1 MQNIRVNFKIIYIA
15 ITIKN
20 NYIKLSTKYIN
31 NTNLYVILKFTILV
45 NFNNN
50 KL

>member
-20 NYIKLSTKYIN
+20 NYIKLSIIYENKANLCICLKI
-31 NTNLYVILKFTILV
+31 TNLVK
-45 NFNNN
+45 
-50 KL
+50 K